1 MAKEKANRKRSVQI
15 KFRLTPEESAVLE
28 RDILKSQLSK
38 NDYFIKTMK
47 NGINEVICFIHKII
61 FPFT

>member
-28 RDILKSQLSK
+28 SAITEQHSYKLAVLHDSAEIS
-38 NDYFIKTMK
+38 
-47 NGINEVICFIHKII
+47 
-61 FPFT
+61 

>member
-38 NDYFIKTMK
+38 KQ
-47 NGINEVICFIHKII
+47 
-61 FPFT
+61 FTTLCITG